1 MTSSKHIIFQYHSIT
16 CQKMERQ
23 DIYWLEADVLM
34 VSKNTEEYTLLSDI
48 DYYMCNKHK
57 LPFCNPKAVFYPTNM
72 NKLCIMALFMK
83 IETDIKRF
91 CKQTVVLN
99 Q

>member
-1 MTSSKHIIFQYHSIT
+1 
-16 CQKMERQ
+16 
-23 DIYWLEADVLM
+23 M
-34 VSKNTEEYTLLSDI
+34 VSKNREEYALLSDI

-83 IETDIKRF
+83 IETDI
-91 CKQTVVLN
+91 
-99 Q
+99 